1 MPALVRLSAIVSIV
15 ALLLAG
21 CAGLSP
27 YDEAPEVNITS
38 FTLSPESA
46 GMVPRFNIGVQVI
59 NPNRAG
65 LSLNGMNYSILIDGN
80 RILSGATADLPEV
93 PGYGTADFM
102 IEASPNLLGG
112 ARLFSEILARERSD
126 FGYTFRARLDVGGI
140 RRYINVEESGR
151 FGAPGSD

>member
-1 MPALVRLSAIVSIV
+1 MPVFLRSIV
-15 ALLLAG
+15 IASMLAVLAA

-27 YDEAPEVNITS
+27 YDQQPEVNITS
-38 FTLSPESA
+38 FTLAPDSA
-46 GMVPRFNIGVQVI
+46 GVVPRFNIGVQVI
-59 NPNRAG
+59 NPNRAA
-65 LSLNGMNYSILIDGN
+65 LSLNGMNYSILVDGN

-93 PGYGTADFM
+93 PGYGATDFV

-112 ARLFSEILARERSD
+112 ARLFSEMLSRERND

-151 FGAPGSD
+151 FGAPAAN